1 MLSTSS
7 IMIHS
12 LLESIKTPFKIA
24 KFRWGPR
31 TRSRVRTYPNIYIYI
46 YIKRSR
52 TLLMAPAES
61 QQRRFHIVSSNRA
74 IQFQVDQATRITNR
88 FDSSFSKYRDKIS
101 NFDFSNT
108 LFKAP
113 IIISTNKT
121 LCTLCA

>member
-46 YIKRSR
+46 YQ
-52 TLLMAPAES
+52 T
-61 QQRRFHIVSSNRA
+61 FSNPLNGSCRVPTETFPYCFLA

-108 LFKAP
+108 LFKAR
-113 IIISTNKT
+113 IIISTANKT